1 MASKLKLATS
11 YYLKME
17 KIDLAYGIVV
27 MIPSSSKII
36 CLLLLIELIRDVQNN
51 LFVIFILFVLFDL
64 FTLSKLNNIGITY
77 DMIKVK
83 KPDQDFQI
91 WPSLYQ
97 T

>member
-1 MASKLKLATS
+1 
-11 YYLKME
+11 ME

-36 CLLLLIELIRDVQNN
+36 CLLLLIELIRNVQNN
-51 LFVIFILFVLFDL
+51 VFVIFILFDL
-64 FTLSKLNNIGITY
+64 FILSKLNNIGIPY

>member
-17 KIDLAYGIVV
+17 KIDLSYGIVV

-51 LFVIFILFVLFDL
+51 VFVIFILFDL
-64 FTLSKLNNIGITY
+64 FILSKLNNIGIPY

-91 WPSLYQ
+91 
-97 T
+97 

>member
-1 MASKLKLATS
+1 MASKLKLVTS

-27 MIPSSSKII
+27 MIPSSSKIT
-36 CLLLLIELIRDVQNN
+36 CLLLLIELIRNVQNN
-51 LFVIFILFVLFDL
+51 VFVIFILFDL
-64 FTLSKLNNIGITY
+64 FILSKLNNIGIPY

-91 WPSLYQ
+91 
-97 T
+97 

>member
-36 CLLLLIELIRDVQNN
+36 CLLLLIELIRNVQNN
-51 LFVIFILFVLFDL
+51 VFVIFILFDL
-64 FTLSKLNNIGITY
+64 FILSKLNNIGIPY

-91 WPSLYQ
+91 
-97 T
+97 

>member
-1 MASKLKLATS
+1 
-11 YYLKME
+11 ME

-36 CLLLLIELIRDVQNN
+36 CLLLLIEFIRDVQNN
-51 LFVIFILFVLFDL
+51 LFVMFILFDL

-91 WPSLYQ
+91 
-97 T
+97 

>member
-1 MASKLKLATS
+1 MASKLKLVTS

-36 CLLLLIELIRDVQNN
+36 CLLLLIELIRNVQNN
-51 LFVIFILFVLFDL
+51 VFVIFILFDL
-64 FTLSKLNNIGITY
+64 FILSKLNNIGIPY

-91 WPSLYQ
+91 
-97 T
+97 

>member
-51 LFVIFILFVLFDL
+51 VFVIFILFDL
-64 FTLSKLNNIGITY
+64 FILSKLNNIGIPY

-91 WPSLYQ
+91 
-97 T
+97 